1 MSTVQDHPALPAAKA
16 DPLAGTF
23 RRPHVPPAVVAALC
37 AALLGGAVGGG
48 VVAAL
53 DGGPGTAATPL
64 TLAPAVPLVTAR
76 GLDVH
81 AILAKA
87 QKSVVTVRSKAIG
100 VDSLLQPVAEEGT
113 GTGILLSADGLI
125 LTNDH
130 VVDGASS
137 LTVQL
142 GDGRSLPA
150 TVVGAAPG
158 SDLAVVRVAATGL
171 PVAELGDSSAV
182 QVGDPVVAI
191 GNALALPGGPTVT
204 DGIVSA
210 RDRSIATDKGA
221 RLEHLLQTDA
231 AINPGNSGGPL
242 LDSAGR
248 VIGINT
254 AVASSGQNI
263 GFAIA
268 ITPSMALVHELEGG
282 ASVAQPYL
290 GVQSATVTPPVQ
302 AQFGL
307 SSSSSGA
314 LVVAVS
320 PDSPAAGAGVRSG
333 DVVIRLDGT
342 PVVTSEDL
350 AAAIG
355 RHRTGETVGVVL
367 VRGGSPQTVTV
378 RLTARPTR

>member
-1 MSTVQDHPALPAAKA
+1 MSTVQDHPASPAAKA
-16 DPLAGTF
+16 EPLAGTS
-23 RRPHVPPAVVAALC
+23 RRPHVRPAVVVTALC

-53 DGGPGTAATPL
+53 DGQPGTAATPL
-64 TLAPAVPLVTAR
+64 TPAPAIPLVTAR

-81 AILAKA
+81 AILVKA
-87 QKSVVTVRSKAIG
+87 QKSVVTIRSKAIG

-113 GTGILLSADGLI
+113 GTGIVLSADGLI

-142 GDGRSLPA
+142 GDGRTLPA

-158 SDLAVVRVAATGL
+158 SDLAVVKVAATGL

-268 ITPSMALVHELEGG
+268 ITPSMALVHELEDG

-307 SSSSSGA
+307 FSSSGA

-320 PDSPAAGAGVRSG
+320 PDSPAAKAGVRSG
-333 DVVIRLDGT
+333 DVVTRLDGT